1 MALGGLGMDG
11 EATDLCLSV
20 SWPCAL
26 FVHGKPPK
34 VSVWRDWG
42 CIGVSTTTNNRLVTE
57 SGPKIHTEALLE
69 SEVRFL
75 RLAVGQAGMYR
86 ENEGLVLSIFN

>member
-1 MALGGLGMDG
+1 MY
-11 EATDLCLSV
+11 
-20 SWPCAL
+20 
-26 FVHGKPPK
+26 
-34 VSVWRDWG
+34 
-42 CIGVSTTTNNRLVTE
+42 GVSTTTNNRLVTE

-75 RLAVGQAGMYR
+75 RLAVGQAGVYK